1 MSALL
6 RKNSFNRQLA
16 QEIEKLINDR
26 AEVSYLS
33 FSDLPYMNQDIEF
46 PAPKEVE
53 RVRREVESA
62 DGVWFITPEY
72 NSSYPGLLKNL
83 LLTRSEERR
92 VGKECRSRWS
102 PYH

>member
-1 MSALL
+1 MAKKVLLVVGSL

-33 FSDLPYMNQDIEF
+33 YSDLPYMNQDIEF

-72 NSSYPGLLKNL
+72 N
-83 LLTRSEERR
+83 
-92 VGKECRSRWS
+92 
-102 PYH
+102 

>member
-1 MSALL
+1 MAKKVLLIVGSL

-33 FSDLPYMNQDIEF
+33 FSDLPYMNQDIKF

-53 RVRREVESA
+53 RVRREVES
-62 DGVWFITPEY
+62 
-72 NSSYPGLLKNL
+72 
-83 LLTRSEERR
+83 
-92 VGKECRSRWS
+92 
-102 PYH
+102 